1 MGDLFKLLESRI
13 GANARRSVEIYARE
27 VPEFRAVAAEGPERD
42 ALVEFAVLLR
52 RRTVELAA
60 EERPLDGD
68 DLARIAAAGRERAL
82 AGMSLASHDH
92 VLGLHSALAVQELHE
107 AAGPG
112 EADALMRLLG
122 WLGPQGTAAKDAYTH
137 GFLDGQGNVLT
148 FTHRVQQLATALL
161 GGDPVAAGLAE
172 VLGMTLAPRYTVTVV
187 RIAGRGAAPPAGE
200 RERVVGA
207 LTAEHPVPL
216 RWREPLEVVALVP
229 GDSAQARVRRRAL
242 DLARAVAGAVGR
254 PCAVGASS
262 ANRHALPD
270 ALAMAR
276 RISAAAPLRAVP
288 REVSTLQD
296 VFVELGAGRLPEVE
310 RWLRQ
315 VAQQLAGGPDLVA
328 TLDAYYRHDM
338 NRLAT
343 ASHLHIHPRTVDYR
357 LHRARELTGIAPA
370 TAHGVR
376 VLTAAVARV
385 LAVSA

>member
-1 MGDLFKLLESRI
+1 MGDLFKLLESRV
-13 GANARRSVEIYARE
+13 GANARRAVEIYARE
-27 VPEFRAVAAEGPERD
+27 VPEFRAVAADASARE
-42 ALVEFAVLLR
+42 ALVEFSVLLR
-52 RRTVELAA
+52 RRTVELAVD
-60 EERPLDGD
+60 EMPLSSD
-68 DLARIAAAGRERAL
+68 DLAAIAAAGRERAL
-82 AGMSLASHDH
+82 AGMSLKAHDH

-137 GFLDGQGNVLT
+137 GFLDGQRNVLT
-148 FTHRVQQLATALL
+148 FAHRVQQLAEALL
-161 GGDPVAAGLAE
+161 TGDPVASGLAE
-172 VLGMTLAPRYTVTVV
+172 VLGLPLAAGYTVTVV
-187 RIAGRGAAPPAGE
+187 RIAGRGPDTPAAE
-200 RERVVGA
+200 RQKIVGA
-207 LTAEHPVPL
+207 LTAEHRVPL

-229 GDSAQARVRRRAL
+229 GDTAQARVRRSAL
-242 DLARAVAGAVGR
+242 DFARAVAGAVGR

-262 ANRHALPD
+262 ARRHALPD

-276 RISAAAPLRAVP
+276 RIAEAAPLRAVP

-315 VAQQLAGGPDLVA
+315 VAQQLARGPDLVT

-385 LAVSA
+385 LAVNP